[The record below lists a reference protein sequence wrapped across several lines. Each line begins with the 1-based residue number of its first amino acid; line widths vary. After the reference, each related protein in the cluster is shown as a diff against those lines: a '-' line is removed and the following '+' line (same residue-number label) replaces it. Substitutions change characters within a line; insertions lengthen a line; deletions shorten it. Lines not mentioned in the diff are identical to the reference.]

1 MKFFHFQEYV
11 YLVPNQQVSHLYLN
25 QSSVLIACQEE
36 MYLFIIKGLVTRC
49 PLELRLVHIPH
60 SQQIKPYA
68 IFEEHKGKKF
78 EDFNVVKEM
87 IVQLTDKAAGKKG
100 NIIKQAI
107 KLTVYSNSC
116 PDLTVIDL
124 PGITRVPLYS
134 KIT

>member
-1 MKFFHFQEYV
+1 VFWVHNQ
-11 YLVPNQQVSHLYLN
+11 LVNPQYLN
-25 QSSVLIACQEE
+25 LSSESIAYQEE
-36 MYLFIIKGLVTRC
+36 MYILINKGLVTRC

-68 IFEEHKGKKF
+68 EFEEHKGKKF

-100 NIIKQAI
+100 NIIKNPI
-107 KLTVYSNSC
+107 KLTVYSNTC

-124 PGITRVPLYS
+124 PGITRVPLHS
-134 KIT
+134 ND